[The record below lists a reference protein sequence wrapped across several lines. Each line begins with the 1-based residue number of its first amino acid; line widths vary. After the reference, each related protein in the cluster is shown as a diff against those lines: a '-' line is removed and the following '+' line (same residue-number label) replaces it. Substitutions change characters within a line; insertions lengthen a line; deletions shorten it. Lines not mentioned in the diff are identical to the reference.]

1 MSADRHIGATLGPG
15 HPGSSGWRK
24 KLQGPPSLAN
34 PSRAPHARGSLL
46 SSSAQAAWPERGLSC
61 HRDGMLATPDGPWLR
76 GAFTCRVEKVWLP
89 RGRGSLAEGHRGCLE
104 GRIVSE
110 GLGGMG
116 EGEAQLH
123 DDKDPSSWTPSFR
136 IVCGTWQ
143 GLLERRWAAPSYP
156 HPEPGGMQ
164 GPGHYFLRGK
174 KSDSPKKPTPQ
185 TSWLSETPG
194 EDVALLRG
202 GLSSTK
208 PCSDPSPWTLPG
220 LQLQRVGATP
230 QSLGVSTP
238 SAEPAWSRSRGARNR
253 WTDGRWTDGRI
264 GRRMPGEASTRI
276 EASQLH

>member
-208 PCSDPSPWTLPG
+208 PSQTQVRGRCRACSSSGWAPRPRASAFPQPA
-220 LQLQRVGATP
+220 QSRHGAD
-230 QSLGVSTP
+230 LG
-238 SAEPAWSRSRGARNR
+238 EQGIGGR
-253 WTDGRWTDGRI
+253 TDDGQMD
-264 GRRMPGEASTRI
+264 G
-276 EASQLH
+276 